1 MNKRCPEAFRAPIK
15 DIKLRK
21 PVPCGMDIYTL
32 ASLVPL
38 MRTTTEDHEPVL
50 VRDEGD
56 SWRLMD
62 GRHRFFAAVIGGRTD
77 ILAVAEER

>member
-1 MNKRCPEAFRAPIK
+1 MNTFRCPIAN
-15 DIKLRK
+15 IKLRK
-21 PVPCGMDIYTL
+21 PVPCGMDPYTL
-32 ASLVPL
+32 MALVPL

-56 SWRLMD
+56 SWRLID

-77 ILAVAEER
+77 ILAVVDD

>member
-1 MNKRCPEAFRAPIK
+1 MSKGPDTFRAPIK

-21 PVPCGMDIYTL
+21 PVPCGMDPYVL
-32 ASLVPL
+32 LSLVPL

-62 GRHRFFAAVIGGRTD
+62 GRHRFFAAVMGGRTD